1 MNKLYTDWAV
11 IYDEIYQQLFD
22 YNKDF
27 AFYDSHLQ
35 AHNAHKILELVVN
48 FKENRILLENLCN
61 FVEVYF

>member
-1 MNKLYTDWAV
+1 MNKLYTHWAT
-11 IYDEIYQQLFD
+11 IYDKIYQQLFD
-22 YNKDF
+22 YDKDF

-35 AHNAHKILELVVN
+35 ANNAHKNLELVVN